1 MMKIVFKNG
10 ESLEVG
16 DVIGNEISKSIV
28 EKKFNFLR
36 VADEEDNLLL
46 LLQTSEVQFIVKQ

>member
-28 EKKFNFLR
+28 EKTPLFIR
-36 VADEEDNLLL
+36 VADEEDKLLL